1 MSGANG
7 EDPRFRRDLSDEERE
22 HVDAARR
29 KAFTLYEGKTVPHRS
44 CGIALAET
52 FGLATASYQA
62 LRKGGITGAGE
73 CGAIKAGELVLGELL
88 GDPDPTAAVTGDLR
102 AAATWYR
109 DAWRERVDLG
119 EGGAG
124 GSIVCNDLT
133 STFEDFTGSARQRF
147 CTNIAAE
154 VAAVVAEA
162 LVRLGVP
169 VDITPVAEGESPA
182 GEVVG

>member
-1 MSGANG
+1 MSGAND

-73 CGAIKAGELVLGELL
+73 CGAIKVGELVL
-88 GDPDPTAAVTGDLR
+88 
-102 AAATWYR
+102 
-109 DAWRERVDLG
+109 AWRAGKSEPNRS
-119 EGGAG
+119 GA
-124 GSIVCNDLT
+124 IVRIVYIYTLHT
-133 STFEDFTGSARQRF
+133 
-147 CTNIAAE
+147 I
-154 VAAVVAEA
+154 
-162 LVRLGVP
+162 
-169 VDITPVAEGESPA
+169 
-182 GEVVG
+182 